1 MHRRGEQTLTTANFN
16 EIGGLSV
23 CSRHND
29 PVTFETLNVRRD
41 GHVQI
46 IGLNRPD
53 KRNAFNSTMLREL
66 ATAYGGFDADDNV
79 RAAVLYGE
87 GTMFTAGLDL
97 ASVAGDIQNN
107 VSHVPDGG
115 INPWQVDGR
124 RLSKPMVA
132 AVHGKVLTLGIELM
146 LAADIVVAAT
156 SATFA
161 QLEIARGIYPFGGA
175 TIRFPRAAGWGNAM
189 RWMLTA
195 ETFDAQEAHRIGIV
209 QELAPEGAHLDRAIE
224 IAHTIAR
231 QAPLGVQATLR
242 SARQAIRD
250 GESAAE
256 ADLVP
261 AVQQLFSSEDA
272 AIGVQAFLSRTAAE
286 FTGR

>member
-1 MHRRGEQTLTTANFN
+1 M
-16 EIGGLSV
+16 SY
-23 CSRHND
+23 
-29 PVTFETLNVRRD
+29 ETLQVRRD

-46 IGLNRPD
+46 IGLDRPE
-53 KRNAFNSTMLREL
+53 KRNAFDSTMLREL
-66 ATAYGGFDADDNV
+66 ATAYGEFDADDNL

-97 ASVAGDIQNN
+97 ASVAGDIANN
-107 VSHVPDGG
+107 VSHVPEGG

-124 RLSKPMVA
+124 QLSKPLVT
-132 AVHGKVLTLGIELM
+132 AVQGKVLTLGIELM
-146 LAADIVVAAT
+146 LAGDIAIAAE

-175 TIRFPRAAGWGNAM
+175 TIRFPRATGWGNAM

-195 ETFDAQEAHRIGIV
+195 DTFDAAEAHRIGIV
-209 QELAPEGAHLDRAIE
+209 QEVVPDGEHLGRAVE
-224 IAHTIAR
+224 IAQTIAC

-250 GESAAE
+250 GEAAAE

-261 AVQQLFSSEDA
+261 TVQRLFASEDA
-272 AIGVQAFLSRTAAE
+272 AIGVQAFLSRSTAK
-286 FTGR
+286 FVGR

>member
-1 MHRRGEQTLTTANFN
+1 MAYQTLT
-16 EIGGLSV
+16 
-23 CSRHND
+23 
-29 PVTFETLNVRRD
+29 VRRD

-53 KRNAFNSTMLREL
+53 KRNAFDSTMLREL
-66 ATAYGGFDADDNV
+66 ATAYGEFDTDDTL

-87 GTMFTAGLDL
+87 GPMFTAGLDL
-97 ASVAGDIQNN
+97 ASVAADIANN

-124 RLSKPMVA
+124 QLSKPLVT
-132 AVHGKVLTLGIELM
+132 AVHGKVLTLGIELI
-146 LAADIVVAAT
+146 LAGDIAVAAE

-195 ETFDAQEAHRIGIV
+195 DTFDAREAHRIGIV
-209 QELAPEGAHLDRAIE
+209 QEVVPDGEQLHRAVA
-224 IAHTIAR
+224 IAQTIAR

-242 SARQAIRD
+242 SARQAIRAGD
-250 GESAAE
+250 AAAE

-261 AVQQLFSSEDA
+261 AVQQLFASEDA
-272 AIGVQAFLSRTAAE
+272 AIGVRAFLSRSTAE
-286 FTGR
+286 FVGR

>member
-1 MHRRGEQTLTTANFN
+1 M
-16 EIGGLSV
+16 SY
-23 CSRHND
+23 
-29 PVTFETLNVRRD
+29 ETLQVRRD

-46 IGLNRPD
+46 IGLNRPE
-53 KRNAFNSTMLREL
+53 KRNAFDAAMLREL
-66 ATAYGGFDADDNV
+66 AAAYGELDADDTV
-79 RAAVLYGE
+79 RVGVLYGE

-107 VSHVPDGG
+107 VSLVPDGG

-124 RLSKPMVA
+124 QLSKPLVA

-146 LAADIVVAAT
+146 LAADIAVAAE

-195 ETFDAQEAHRIGIV
+195 ETFDAAEAHRIGIV
-209 QELAPEGAHLDRAIE
+209 QEVVADGQHLQRALD

-242 SARQAIRD
+242 SARQAIRA
-250 GESAAE
+250 GEAAAE

-261 AVQQLFSSEDA
+261 GVQRLFTTEDA
-272 AIGVQAFLSRTAAE
+272 AIGVQAFVTRTPAE
-286 FTGR
+286 FVGR

>member
-1 MHRRGEQTLTTANFN
+1 MSYQ
-16 EIGGLSV
+16 
-23 CSRHND
+23 
-29 PVTFETLNVRRD
+29 TLNVRRD
-41 GHVQI
+41 GHLQI
-46 IGLNRPD
+46 IGLNRPE
-53 KRNAFNSTMLREL
+53 KRNAFDSTMLGEL
-66 ATAYGGFDADDNV
+66 AAAYGEFDTDDSLRV
-79 RAAVLYGE
+79 AVLYGE

-97 ASVAGDIQNN
+97 ASVAGDIANN
-107 VSHVPDGG
+107 VSHVPEGG

-124 RLSKPMVA
+124 QLSKPLVA

-146 LAADIVVAAT
+146 LAADIAVAAE

-195 ETFDAQEAHRIGIV
+195 DTFDAAEAHRIGIV
-209 QELAPEGAHLDRAIE
+209 QEVVPDGAHLGRAIE
-224 IAHTIAR
+224 IAQTIAR

-250 GESAAE
+250 GDAAAE

-261 AVQQLFSSEDA
+261 TVQQLFTSEDA
-272 AIGVQAFLSRTAAE
+272 AIGVQAFLSRSTAD
-286 FTGR
+286 FVGR

>member
-1 MHRRGEQTLTTANFN
+1 MGY
-16 EIGGLSV
+16 
-23 CSRHND
+23 
-29 PVTFETLNVRRD
+29 ETLQVRRD

-46 IGLNRPD
+46 IGLNRPQ
-53 KRNAFNSTMLREL
+53 KRNAFDATMLREL
-66 ATAYGGFDADDNV
+66 AAAYGELDADDTV
-79 RAAVLYGE
+79 RVGVLYGE

-107 VSHVPDGG
+107 VSLVPDGG

-124 RLSKPMVA
+124 QLSKPLVA

-146 LAADIVVAAT
+146 LAADITVAAE

-195 ETFDAQEAHRIGIV
+195 DTFDAAEAHRIGVV
-209 QELAPEGAHLDRAIE
+209 QEVVPDGQHLPRALE

-242 SARQAIRD
+242 SARQAVRA
-250 GESAAE
+250 GEAAAE

-261 AVQQLFSSEDA
+261 GVQRLFATEDA
-272 AIGVQAFLSRTAAE
+272 AIGVQAFLTRTPAE
-286 FTGR
+286 FVGR